1 MLPKIYRTISNGS
14 IAYIVCACHVTVPGS
29 NPKYTIMLFAF
40 IVNFCAMFVIV
51 LRKRRAYAKR
61 GRGWPFFFKKN
72 KQMHRVILPEKIGK
86 FRSSLC
92 GLCDAEFFLMKILV
106 HRMTSSASNL
116 ASKQCDQ
123 IWRTLAALVKFL
135 AIFYG
140 LCSIWQNCKPTLVN
154 FLCYWAIFHCCQ
166 WPKIGKI
173 IQPSG
178 HTASKFHQFLNRERR
193 AIFRLMNRK
202 QDISIQDATRNQ
214 GDQIC
219 RNFATLAQG

>member
-40 IVNFCAMFVIV
+40 IVNFCALFVIV

-72 KQMHRVILPEKIGK
+72 KQMHRVML
-86 FRSSLC
+86 L
-92 GLCDAEFFLMKILV
+92 
-106 HRMTSSASNL
+106 
-116 ASKQCDQ
+116 
-123 IWRTLAALVKFL
+123 KFL

-173 IQPSG
+173 IYPSG

-202 QDISIQDATRNQ
+202 
-214 GDQIC
+214 
-219 RNFATLAQG
+219 